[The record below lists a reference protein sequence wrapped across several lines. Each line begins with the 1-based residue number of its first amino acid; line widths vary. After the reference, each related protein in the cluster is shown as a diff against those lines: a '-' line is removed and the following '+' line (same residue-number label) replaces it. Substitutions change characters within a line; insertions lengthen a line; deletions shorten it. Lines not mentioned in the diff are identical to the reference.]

1 MNILI
6 SAHGNPKVQPPSL
19 PRIVSQVL
27 GASVRI
33 VHLPDLYAALRVAH
47 EWAVGNY
54 RAAPGRVTT
63 FEESHHET
71 LDTPIPG
78 RPAVGCRQHR
88 TSATV
93 HAAHSALRGS
103 AAACNATD
111 AEHPGRHA

>member
-63 FEESHHET
+63 LEESRHET
-71 LDTPIPG
+71 LDIPIPG
-78 RPAVGCRQHR
+78 RPAVGGRQR
-88 TSATV
+88 RASAAV
-93 HAAHSALRGS
+93 HDADPALRGS
-103 AAACNATD
+103 AAACNAAD
-111 AEHPGRHA
+111 AEHSGRHA